1 MRRLI
6 VLLLLFGLSACA
18 PFVKDGQPDTASTNI
33 ILQDGQTVGQTLLA
47 RDRGLQGIEIYLG
60 QETPGSGEIQLHLR
74 SDPQSSADLAVSAL
88 AVQSITAPGWVR
100 FTFPP
105 QNDSRQKDYYLHLKI
120 KGHGSVR
127 VETAP
132 GDTYLEGA
140 LYQNKSPLDAQ
151 MTFRLVYNPGQLFLG
166 LLAQVGSWLG
176 ILGIAIF
183 LFILPG
189 WALLA
194 LLWPDWDALAWG
206 ERLGLAG
213 GLSLALYP
221 LLFLWTD
228 MIGLRLGPLYAW
240 LPALAGLSVILWLY
254 SAGRKSKVEG
264 SALSLS
270 KDHRSEFVSRIL
282 HPVLHITFH
291 DITLLLILALIFLT
305 RFWVIRSLDVPMWGD
320 SYQHT
325 MIAQLLV
332 DNGGL
337 FNSWQPYAELQ
348 TFTYHFGFHT
358 AIAAFHWISGLDL
371 PQSVLWTGQILN
383 VLAVL
388 ALYPLATR
396 VGGNRWA
403 GLGAVLVA
411 GLLSPMPMY
420 YVNWGRYTQLA
431 GQVILP
437 GAIYLAW
444 ATLEAKPHRI
454 ESPAL
459 TEGSIWSKW
468 RRIPFD
474 AGRMALTWMILGGLA
489 LTHYRVLIFA
499 VLFFAAFFIL
509 RARRDSWRLLFV
521 RTFWMG
527 IGAGLLFLPWF
538 IHTFAGRILLIFAT
552 KLSTPAAAVSTWA
565 QEYNAIGDLSS
576 YLPALLWLLLPVSI
590 IWGLWQREKGVALIT
605 LWWFLILVAA
615 NPQWLRL
622 PGEGALTNFAVFIAA
637 YIPAGVLAGYL
648 LGQVIGYKLKV
659 ESARKSLV
667 LALLVSVSVFV
678 VGIWGARA
686 RLNDLQVVSSVLAT
700 RPDIRAAEW
709 IQENTPQDARFLVNS
724 FFAYND
730 SAIVGSD
737 GGWWLPLLAQRQTT
751 LPPLTY
757 SSERGPRPD
766 YVGWINALAGEIQ
779 NKGIAHPNVLA
790 FLRARG
796 ITYVYIGQ
804 RQGRVNYG
812 GPYVLEPEQ
821 LLASPNFRLVY
832 RQDRV
837 WIFKTVP

>member
-1 MRRLI
+1 MRRLFF
-6 VLLLLFGLSACA
+6 LLLLLSLSACA
-18 PFVKDGQPDTASTNI
+18 PFVKDGQPATASTGV
-33 ILQDGQTVGQTLLA
+33 ILQAGQTVGQTLLA

-60 QETPGSGEIQLHLR
+60 PETPGSGEIQLHLR
-74 SDPQSSADLAVSAL
+74 SDPQSSTDLAVSVL

-120 KGHGSVR
+120 KGPGSVR

-132 GDTYLEGA
+132 GDTYLDGA

-151 MTFRLVYNPGQLFLG
+151 MTFRLIYDPGQLFLG
-166 LLAQVGSWLG
+166 TLTQAGSWSG

-194 LLWPDWDALAWG
+194 LLWPGWDALAWG
-206 ERLGLAG
+206 ERLGLSAG
-213 GLSLALYP
+213 MSLALYP
-221 LLFLWTD
+221 LLFLWTN

-240 LPALAGLSVILWLY
+240 LPALAGLGVILWRN
-254 SAGRKSKVEG
+254 RKRLNVETFKHLNIQR
-264 SALSLS
+264 LSWP
-270 KDHRSEFVSRIL
+270 DF
-282 HPVLHITFH
+282 T
-291 DITLLLILALIFLT
+291 LLILLALVIFT

-332 DNGGL
+332 DHGGL
-337 FNSWQPYAELQ
+337 FNSWLPYAELQ

-358 AIAAFHWISGLDL
+358 AVAAFHWISGLDL

-383 VLAVL
+383 ALAVL

-403 GLGAVLVA
+403 GVGAVLLA

-437 GAIYLAW
+437 GAITLAW
-444 ATLEAKPHRI
+444 ATLEAKQHRI
-454 ESPAL
+454 ESPVLA
-459 TEGSIWSKW
+459 GKSNWSKW
-468 RRIPFD
+468 RRNIPFD
-474 AGRMALTWMILGGLA
+474 AGRMALTWLILGGLA

-499 VLFFAAFFIL
+499 VLFFGTFFIL
-509 RARRDSWRLLFV
+509 RTTRDTWRALLF
-521 RTFWMG
+521 RTFWLG
-527 IGAGLLFLPWF
+527 AGAGLLFLPWF
-538 IHTFAGRILLIFAT
+538 IHTFAGKILLIFST
-552 KLSTPAAAVSTWA
+552 QLSTPAVAVPTST
-565 QEYNAIGDLSS
+565 QQYNAIGNLSS
-576 YLPALLWLLLPVSI
+576 YLPMALWWLLPVSV
-590 IWGLWQREKGVALIT
+590 IWGLWRREKGVALVS
-605 LWWFLILVAA
+605 LWWFMILLAA

-622 PGEGALTNFAVFIAA
+622 PGEGALSNFAIFIAA
-637 YIPAGVLAGYL
+637 YIPVSVLAGYL
-648 LGQVIGYKLKV
+648 LGQVASYKARPAAIGSADGLKV
-659 ESARKSLV
+659 TSEPKFLAITLLI
-667 LALLVSVSVFV
+667 LALVI
-678 VGIWGARA
+678 GAWGARQ
-686 RLNDLQVVSSVLAT
+686 RLRDFNIMAGALAT

-724 FFAYND
+724 FFAYGD
-730 SAIVGSD
+730 TVIVGSD

-751 LPPLTY
+751 LPPLNY
-757 SSERGPRPD
+757 GSERGPRPD
-766 YVGWINALAGEIQ
+766 YVQWINALTTEIQ
-779 NKGIAHPNVLA
+779 NKGVAHPDALA
-790 FLRARG
+790 LLRERG
-796 ITYVYIGQ
+796 VTHVYIGQ

-812 GPYVLEPEQ
+812 GPYVLEPKQ

-832 RQDRV
+832 HQDRIWV
-837 WIFKTVP
+837 FEIQR